1 VTQGPAFLF
10 DLDGTLVDSNYQHAL
25 AWREA
30 LESVGVHIPTWKIHR
45 RIGLSGSMLANELG
59 RRTGVTLT
67 EEQREASRAE
77 HAASFERRRDEIR
90 ALPGA
95 ALLLQQL
102 TALSV
107 PWAIAT
113 SGTPDDAAPS
123 LALLDLRKDA
133 TVVTAADV
141 VAAKPDPQI
150 FLVAAERLGAP
161 PQTCFV
167 VGDAIWDI
175 LAARRAG
182 ALAVGLLTGGY
193 SHAELT
199 DAGAYRVMEDP
210 EELRRSLDLTGIH
223 SGITA
228 PHTQVS
234 QSP

>member
-25 AWREA
+25 AWKEA
-30 LESVGVHIPTWKIHR
+30 LESVGVVIPTWKIHR

-59 RRTGVTLT
+59 RRTGITLT
-67 EEQREASRAE
+67 ADQLEASRQA
-77 HAASFERRRDEIR
+77 HAASFERRQDEIR

-102 TALSV
+102 TTLSV

-113 SGTPDDAAPS
+113 SGTPTDAAPS
-123 LALLDLRKDA
+123 LGLLDLPPDA
-133 TVVTAADV
+133 TVVTAHDV

-150 FLVAAERLGAP
+150 FLAAAERLGVS
-161 PQTCFV
+161 PQACFV
-167 VGDAIWDI
+167 VGDAIWDV

-193 SHAELT
+193 SLAELT
-199 DAGAYRVMEDP
+199 DAGAYRVMEDT

-223 SGITA
+223 SDIAA
-228 PHTQVS
+228 PNLP
-234 QSP
+234 SPS